1 MKNDQL
7 TTEKRKGVTVTL
19 SSKKIKWAGI
29 IAIVVIFL
37 LFFHISPDKLLIF
50 PKESPS
56 FSNTFFFQSDIDKLI
71 ERYNNAGLLERIQIS
86 QDPFFKKLVKKRLV
100 VRGNNVN

>member
-7 TTEKRKGVTVTL
+7 TTETRKGVTATL
-19 SSKKIKWAGI
+19 SSKKIKWGGI
-29 IAIVVIFL
+29 IAIVIFL

-71 ERYNNAGLLERIQIS
+71 ERYNNAK
-86 QDPFFKKLVKKRLV
+86 FFGTNR
-100 VRGNNVN
+100 N

>member
-7 TTEKRKGVTVTL
+7 TTEKRTVTL

-37 LFFHISPDKLLIF
+37 LFFHISPDRLLIF

-86 QDPFFKKLVKKRLV
+86 QDPFFKKLVKKRLI
-100 VRGNNVN
+100 VRSNNVN